1 MKREDKEKV
10 NSYLLSLTQL
20 VSQRKNFTEIRKRF
34 GTHLYTSSILLNKV
48 ELSVLLVGLPGLIK
62 HFAMI
67 SKKKKKYSYNQF
79 HNILRLFD
87 VLPNFSFTTSE
98 TIDDYYM
105 VYTRR
110 AASRV
115 AERLK
120 TQDLRKLGK
129 IRKVSKLHRMMV
141 QCLVF
146 LSK

>member
-10 NSYLLSLTQL
+10 NSYLLSLTQQ
-20 VSQRKNFTEIRKRF
+20 VSQRKNFTEIWKRF
-34 GTHLYTSSILLNKV
+34 GTHLYTSSTLLNKV

-62 HFAMI
+62 NFAMI
-67 SKKKKKYSYNQF
+67 SKKKYSYNQF
-79 HNILRLFD
+79 RNILRLFD

-110 AASRV
+110 ATSRV

-129 IRKVSKLHRMMV
+129 IREVYKLHRMIA
-141 QCLVF
+141 QCPVF